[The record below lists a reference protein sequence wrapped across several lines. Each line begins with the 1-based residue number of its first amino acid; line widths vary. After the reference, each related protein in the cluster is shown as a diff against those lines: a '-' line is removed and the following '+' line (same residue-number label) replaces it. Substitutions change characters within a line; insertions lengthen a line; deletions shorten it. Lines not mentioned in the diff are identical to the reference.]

1 MSAFNITGLLN
12 PPPPSSPD
20 PPHPPAQ
27 RVDASS
33 DLRLLFGAVSR
44 MHTHDGPVLVTPAIQ
59 LELQHVISSLTQTQ
73 YTPGDALP
81 HALPAPRPPPQQ
93 PLTVPRTAEYG
104 ARVSPR
110 SRLSVLYRYEP
121 GVNVEYPESGVDAP
135 VGHLIPVDPSGG
147 GRLPWSDFAYSHGQ
161 PDGGTPSGEYFYT
174 NLLVDRHG
182 VKASKRVPTVTL
194 ARSPGLCTRTPPPTR
209 EDVERRLAAARDAR
223 QQFSSPQRDTFLKTA
238 AYIGA
243 VRRLGC
249 RRPRQQP
256 TVRTGQELQHYEL
269 EQNRYEHFRRGYSAP
284 PTCQGRIIYHEYPRS
299 RPQRRGSARVPE
311 HYSRRTPD
319 HWADFAIQDAGY
331 DADYI
336 AAYFLGNT
344 AELARIEQAA
354 AQQNIGPLAFCDTVR
369 NYSAQTLHCPV
380 DHRVGEHLTHAE
392 LCHIECDVK
401 YRIWYPA
408 DRQQCPYVL
417 VTSKGTHQHP
427 IPLPEKTPQRPSPGP
442 TRHDS
447 TTLPP
452 PSGPQNILDEQA
464 SPPRDATL
472 TALHPSLANR
482 AHLAAYI
489 ALIREEH
496 FPHGTDWK
504 GILHLKAHQDA
515 QLPEHQRYIRVILE
529 LDDHTLTPHEEDEEA
544 PPSVDKKTRIIVCM
558 APESSARLQNAQYL
572 QSDIG
577 FKRIVGFDEFEIAAM
592 DRDANTTIVFCR
604 VYVTRHTA
612 AAHQRIFHEI
622 NQIVLHD
629 TGRPQLWRH
638 LHGTSTEDFSVGLI
652 LHWGADQ
659 HRGQAKG
666 LGLHLMDR
674 AAELPA
680 DAMDLHEP
688 HRLLRLLT
696 PYDHLRRLYRV
707 CRIHNYRN
715 IQQCGVPEHVRQ
727 LMRSLAC
734 VRHHDWTGT
743 LNQIICD
750 GGKAA
755 EDKEACKF
763 AFAGICWE
771 RSYIPLPV
779 WAAGDPHTNLIET
792 VHRDANR
799 EGVHCTLVGGVLLRQ
814 DYDELQRATLI
825 EYEQHGIRSSYRAVS
840 SVSNAIKNVKRRGNR
855 QAARVQSTALAVS
868 THNSN
873 MQNFDAK
880 LRGAL
885 GRIDQLNAVANAPHL
900 QSTTHQTELKR
911 QLTSVATKAR
921 RAAVKY
927 DKQVQIGQ
935 QLRGAGCAGSSLPP
949 EYIPKS
955 LPRPL
960 AGPAVSLFQ
969 PPVPPCPLLASR
981 KPRCV
986 GRGSVFPGQVIA
998 AETLPGV
1005 RRATFLGLPS
1015 WSSPPHVA
1023 RYSTDHTLHLYIWPF
1038 DIAFTFRIPC
1048 PAVWTPLYVV
1058 GEDHG
1063 LGLGQSQWRTSVSKP
1078 ASSAQQLANGPAS
1091 SAQPSTPSTFGRLL
1105 IQARSLAF
1113 GARGFPRSSVLR
1125 RAPPRMSLINKSEWC
1140 SQYYTSLPT
1149 ASSIVPPAAL
1159 APAPN
1164 ASPDLVLSFAPVH
1177 ALPTAPAARCAP
1189 GRCDICDA
1197 QRARCLTD
1205 APAIPTFTQTT
1216 PALDVETHS
1225 LEAGKHFYVAIPARD
1240 EGIYTSFAVARQKT
1254 EGVVNG
1260 LHVAAKTYTDA
1271 KGLWVRERLQRL
1283 DARNKHW
1290 GLKGSDVICGSRSAV
1305 FRLAEDADLDD
1316 IHIRGDRDAAVV
1328 QEWLD
1333 EN

>member
-1 MSAFNITGLLN
+1 
-12 PPPPSSPD
+12 
-20 PPHPPAQ
+20 
-27 RVDASS
+27 
-33 DLRLLFGAVSR
+33 
-44 MHTHDGPVLVTPAIQ
+44 
-59 LELQHVISSLTQTQ
+59 
-73 YTPGDALP
+73 
-81 HALPAPRPPPQQ
+81 
-93 PLTVPRTAEYG
+93 
-104 ARVSPR
+104 
-110 SRLSVLYRYEP
+110 
-121 GVNVEYPESGVDAP
+121 
-135 VGHLIPVDPSGG
+135 
-147 GRLPWSDFAYSHGQ
+147 
-161 PDGGTPSGEYFYT
+161 
-174 NLLVDRHG
+174 
-182 VKASKRVPTVTL
+182 
-194 ARSPGLCTRTPPPTR
+194 C
-209 EDVERRLAAARDAR
+209 
-223 QQFSSPQRDTFLKTA
+223 
-238 AYIGA
+238 
-243 VRRLGC
+243 
-249 RRPRQQP
+249 
-256 TVRTGQELQHYEL
+256 
-269 EQNRYEHFRRGYSAP
+269 
-284 PTCQGRIIYHEYPRS
+284 
-299 RPQRRGSARVPE
+299 E

-427 IPLPEKTPQRPSPGP
+427 IPLPEKTPQRV
-442 TRHDS
+442 R
-447 TTLPP
+447 
-452 PSGPQNILDEQA
+452 QEILDLLRSLRQDLPDMTA
-464 SPPRDATL
+464 RRFLRHPALKIFLMNKLPHLATPTL

-482 AHLAAYI
+482 THLAAYI

-504 GILHLKAHQDA
+504 GILHLKSHQDA

-707 CRIHNYRN
+707 CRVHNYRN

-727 LMRSLAC
+727 LMCSLAC

-755 EDKEACKF
+755 EDWVRDKEACKF

-799 EGVHCTLVGGVLLRQ
+799 EGVHCTLVGGVLLGQ

-840 SVSNAIKNVKRRGNR
+840 SVSNAIKNVKCR
-855 QAARVQSTALAVS
+855 
-868 THNSN
+868 
-873 MQNFDAK
+873 
-880 LRGAL
+880 
-885 GRIDQLNAVANAPHL
+885 
-900 QSTTHQTELKR
+900 
-911 QLTSVATKAR
+911 
-921 RAAVKY
+921 
-927 DKQVQIGQ
+927 
-935 QLRGAGCAGSSLPP
+935 
-949 EYIPKS
+949 
-955 LPRPL
+955 
-960 AGPAVSLFQ
+960 
-969 PPVPPCPLLASR
+969 
-981 KPRCV
+981 
-986 GRGSVFPGQVIA
+986 
-998 AETLPGV
+998 
-1005 RRATFLGLPS
+1005 
-1015 WSSPPHVA
+1015 
-1023 RYSTDHTLHLYIWPF
+1023 
-1038 DIAFTFRIPC
+1038 
-1048 PAVWTPLYVV
+1048 
-1058 GEDHG
+1058 
-1063 LGLGQSQWRTSVSKP
+1063 
-1078 ASSAQQLANGPAS
+1078 
-1091 SAQPSTPSTFGRLL
+1091 
-1105 IQARSLAF
+1105 
-1113 GARGFPRSSVLR
+1113 
-1125 RAPPRMSLINKSEWC
+1125 
-1140 SQYYTSLPT
+1140 
-1149 ASSIVPPAAL
+1149 
-1159 APAPN
+1159 
-1164 ASPDLVLSFAPVH
+1164 
-1177 ALPTAPAARCAP
+1177 
-1189 GRCDICDA
+1189 
-1197 QRARCLTD
+1197 
-1205 APAIPTFTQTT
+1205 
-1216 PALDVETHS
+1216 
-1225 LEAGKHFYVAIPARD
+1225 
-1240 EGIYTSFAVARQKT
+1240 
-1254 EGVVNG
+1254 
-1260 LHVAAKTYTDA
+1260 
-1271 KGLWVRERLQRL
+1271 
-1283 DARNKHW
+1283 
-1290 GLKGSDVICGSRSAV
+1290 
-1305 FRLAEDADLDD
+1305 
-1316 IHIRGDRDAAVV
+1316 
-1328 QEWLD
+1328 
-1333 EN
+1333 

>member
-1 MSAFNITGLLN
+1 M
-12 PPPPSSPD
+12 
-20 PPHPPAQ
+20 
-27 RVDASS
+27 V
-33 DLRLLFGAVSR
+33 
-44 MHTHDGPVLVTPAIQ
+44 
-59 LELQHVISSLTQTQ
+59 
-73 YTPGDALP
+73 P
-81 HALPAPRPPPQQ
+81 HA
-93 PLTVPRTAEYG
+93 
-104 ARVSPR
+104 
-110 SRLSVLYRYEP
+110 VL
-121 GVNVEYPESGVDAP
+121 
-135 VGHLIPVDPSGG
+135 
-147 GRLPWSDFAYSHGQ
+147 
-161 PDGGTPSGEYFYT
+161 
-174 NLLVDRHG
+174 
-182 VKASKRVPTVTL
+182 
-194 ARSPGLCTRTPPPTR
+194 
-209 EDVERRLAAARDAR
+209 VERRLAAAREAR

-249 RRPRQQP
+249 RRPRSATYGSHRARAATTMSSNRTNTSTSAAASQRRRRAKGVYYTTSTRIP
-256 TVRTGQELQHYEL
+256 TTKT
-269 EQNRYEHFRRGYSAP
+269 P
-284 PTCQGRIIYHEYPRS
+284 PTAAS
-299 RPQRRGSARVPE
+299 

-331 DADYI
+331 DLDYI

-344 AELARIEQAA
+344 DELARIEQAA

-380 DHRVGEHLTHAE
+380 DHRVDDRLTHAE

-401 YRIWYPA
+401 YHIWFPT
-408 DRQQCPYVL
+408 DFQQCPEP
-417 VTSKGTHQHP
+417 TDTP
-427 IPLPEKTPQRPSPGP
+427 IPLPEKTPQRLRQEILGLLRSLRQDLPDM
-442 TRHDS
+442 TARRFLRHPALKIFLMNK
-447 TTLPP
+447 LPLP
-452 PSGPQNILDEQA
+452 HLATP
-464 SPPRDATL
+464 TL

-489 ALIREEH
+489 ALVREEH
-496 FPHGTDWK
+496 FPHG
-504 GILHLKAHQDA
+504 ILHLKAQQDA

-544 PPSVDKKTRIIVCM
+544 PPSIDKKTRII
-558 APESSARLQNAQYL
+558 
-572 QSDIG
+572 SDIG

-592 DRDANTTIVFCR
+592 DRDANTTVVFCR

-612 AAHQRIFHEI
+612 AVHQRIFHEI

-688 HRLLRLLT
+688 HRPLRLLT

-707 CRIHNYRN
+707 VASTTIATSSSAASPSTFDN
-715 IQQCGVPEHVRQ
+715 
-727 LMRSLAC
+727 SC
-734 VRHHDWTGT
+734 VRLHASGTTTGRELST
-743 LNQIICD
+743 
-750 GGKAA
+750 KSFVTAA
-755 EDKEACKF
+755 RPPREASKF
-763 AFAGICWE
+763 AFRRDLLE

-792 VHRDANR
+792 VHRDTNR

-814 DYDELQRATLI
+814 DYDELQWATLI
-825 EYEQHGIRSSYRAVS
+825 ASDNRADTPGTGIRAAWYLIVVPRRQLRL
-840 SVSNAIKNVKRRGNR
+840 KCHKKCERRGNR

-911 QLTSVATKAR
+911 QLTS
-921 RAAVKY
+921 
-927 DKQVQIGQ
+927 
-935 QLRGAGCAGSSLPP
+935 
-949 EYIPKS
+949 
-955 LPRPL
+955 
-960 AGPAVSLFQ
+960 
-969 PPVPPCPLLASR
+969 PPVPPCPLLASG

-986 GRGSVFPGQVIA
+986 GRGSVFPRQVIA
-998 AETLPGV
+998 AQTLPGV

-1023 RYSTDHTLHLYIWPF
+1023 RGPVITVVKQTSLQPPLLPPSTLRLYIWPF
-1038 DIAFTFRIPC
+1038 DIASTFRIPC

-1063 LGLGQSQWRTSVSKP
+1063 LGLGQSQWRSSVSKPASSAQQLAKSWSSPPPRCSVFRGPVITVVKQTSLQPPLLPPSTLRLYIWPFDITFTFRIPCPAWRTSVSKP

-1113 GARGFPRSSVLR
+1113 GARGFPWSSVLR
-1125 RAPPRMSLINKSEWC
+1125 RAPPRMSLINKSEC
-1140 SQYYTSLPT
+1140 IGTRPPTLPPI
-1149 ASSIVPPAAL
+1149 SSC
-1159 APAPN
+1159 
-1164 ASPDLVLSFAPVH
+1164 LSAPVH
-1177 ALPTAPAARCAP
+1177 ALPTAPAAHCAP

-1197 QRARCLTD
+1197 QYLAVHYQSNSQNGL
-1205 APAIPTFTQTT
+1205 QTGPLPHRRT
-1216 PALDVETHS
+1216 CRPNFYPDHPALDVETHS

-1240 EGIYTSFAVARQKT
+1240 EGIYTSSAVARQKT

-1260 LHVAAKTYTDA
+1260 LNVAAKTYTDA
-1271 KGLWVRERLQRL
+1271 KGLWVLGCLRWHGHECRRGRLQHL

-1290 GLKGSDVICGSRSAV
+1290 GLKGSDVICGSRSPV
-1305 FRLAEDADLDD
+1305 FCLAEDADFDD
-1316 IHIRGDRDAAVV
+1316 IHIRGDHDAAVV